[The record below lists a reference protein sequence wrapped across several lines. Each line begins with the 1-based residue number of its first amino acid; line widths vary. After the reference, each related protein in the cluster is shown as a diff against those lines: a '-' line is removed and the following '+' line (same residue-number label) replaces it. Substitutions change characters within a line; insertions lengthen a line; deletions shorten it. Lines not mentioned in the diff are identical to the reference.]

1 MTFIFRNGAIFGT
14 SQNGIE
20 DKQSGTEGVFQYYFS
35 GFPPLRWN
43 LVGFKPVEFLTFNWE

>member
-20 DKQSGTEGVFQYYFS
+20 DKQSGMEGVI
-35 GFPPLRWN
+35 
-43 LVGFKPVEFLTFNWE
+43 VK